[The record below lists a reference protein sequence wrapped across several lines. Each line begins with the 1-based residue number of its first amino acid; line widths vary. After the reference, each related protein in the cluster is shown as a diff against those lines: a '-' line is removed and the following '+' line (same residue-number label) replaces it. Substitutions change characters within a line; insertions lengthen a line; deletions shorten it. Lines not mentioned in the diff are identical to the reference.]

1 MCGYC
6 YGLISQPWCFSGSV
20 YHWGYIFLCV
30 EDNNHEKCLSSE
42 CILLPGTKSQRL
54 RSRDYH
60 MMNNLVTKFSI
71 LFCWG
76 YLEGNMSSLIFIPC
90 TNVFKKSS
98 QNIQTLAWSWTVK
111 INTGQITY
119 HFCFPLWMRYE
130 GISHTYTEEKK
141 KNGLTAIK
149 FSLKAKVWCTTELP
163 LESWVRKTWI
173 CHFFLFPPLMFLYLC
188 LWLHCWGIVWEWIHL
203 FPHLSS
209 HKGMRNTRAS
219 ASFHLKGNNN

>member
-1 MCGYC
+1 MLFGRKYEFPDIYPMHKCIQKIFPKYSDI
-6 YGLISQPWCFSGSV
+6 GLIMNSQNKYWS
-20 YHWGYIFLCV
+20 
-30 EDNNHEKCLSSE
+30 NNLPF
-42 CILLPGTKSQRL
+42 LLP
-54 RSRDYH
+54 
-60 MMNNLVTKFSI
+60 
-71 LFCWG
+71 
-76 YLEGNMSSLIFIPC
+76 SLNEVWRHLSYIYWI
-90 TNVFKKSS
+90 
-98 QNIQTLAWSWTVK
+98 
-111 INTGQITY
+111 
-119 HFCFPLWMRYE
+119 
-130 GISHTYTEEKK
+130 KK

-173 CHFFLFPPLMFLYLC
+173 CHFFLFPPLMFFYLC